1 MATISTTLTLIDKM
15 STNILNIQNKVNGLA
30 SALGGLGMDVENAE
44 TAMGKAE
51 FKDFKTQI
59 DDLLTKLGSLGDT
72 MTATF
77 TLPGAL
83 LGKKMYSASVE
94 YESAMANVEKTTGA
108 TAAQMDTLNEAVQEM
123 VESMPI
129 EGGFEQAAGTM
140 AMAAQ
145 LGVQETD
152 DLIKFTQTYEKLVA
166 STNISGESGAAD
178 VAQFLNV
185 VEGGVQNVD
194 RFASTIVEL
203 GNNFATDE
211 DAILAMAKKMAAA
224 GELAGFST
232 SEILALAT
240 ALTSVGINAEA
251 GGSAAGKLMKQMQSA
266 AEVGILAQEA
276 FTSGFVVR
284 DPLGNVLEELDF
296 QGAAYLEAYISDPD
310 NFRQVQDALSLYLGG
325 DLVSEDYVYSLLD
338 AWFALEDFSE
348 MSGKT
353 AEQFAADWASN
364 PAQGML
370 DFFYGLSMLDASG
383 QESAIAAME
392 RMGISEIRLSNLVA
406 AMAGNPDL
414 FKQAL
419 DMAYTAYAQNIAL
432 GREYGIFEST
442 QASQNQMLENKWEN
456 TLADLG
462 DNLVEALNP
471 VLETVNGLLESFNGL
486 SEVDQNKIIGVMEAL
501 VITGPAA
508 SAISKTISL
517 VRTIISFL
525 NMPAAAWAAAAAG
538 IGLVFAAAISD
549 PSPLDNLTEEFKNIE
564 FSFDQASVD
573 AALAQIAEVQA
584 AKDLLEGGETTK
596 QMQGYSA
603 AVQSGHGTVNMFN
616 SALAYESAAANKIID
631 DAIVGYSLRMQELE
645 IGISR
650 AQTAEEQDAL
660 LAQYDAL
667 NAEMEETVAGMQAD
681 YAETVSGLFNGMIG
695 RLYPNHVEAFGRMGD
710 YYDLL
715 QSIYA
720 VKDFDESL
728 YGTRDEIDAAWYA
741 MNEKMFSQ
749 AYALQDT
756 DPQIAKMI
764 AEEFGGQSLTEW
776 LTEWASNGMSDWS
789 LSDELLQYVG
799 DELAGSTELLANT
812 PMIGTWLATML
823 NDDTIMENLDL
834 RYVSGELGAALRLI
848 DFQQAVAESGDIRKA
863 GGYITEGL
871 AEGMTEEPGAFT
883 QSWDTVRAQV
893 VDALQAAFV
902 MHSPSQL
909 MAGYGI
915 YLPQGLAEGAMNGQA
930 ALSAAMHA
938 VANAAVTAAA
948 SVLNLSAG
956 SSIGMNFAQGMIQGM
971 RSKQAAVTA
980 AARSLANSA
989 SAAARSALS
998 IHSPSRVTQEIG
1010 EYFGEGFIDG
1020 MTQTEGTLRRAA
1032 RGFAETAKNALADR
1046 AWKEIELFSGLEN
1059 EQFLDED
1066 AEIHLSES
1074 DVRRM
1079 RELAEREVVNTFTT
1093 AKLNIDF
1100 TANNN
1105 INSNM
1110 DLDGVVSYLEEQLT
1124 ERLEMAAEGVYS

>member
-72 MTATF
+72 MTATL
-77 TLPGAL
+77 TLPGVL

-419 DMAYTAYAQNIAL
+419 GMAYTAYAQNIAL
-432 GREYGIFEST
+432 DREYGIFEST
-442 QASQNQMLENKWEN
+442 QASQNQMLKNKWEN

-486 SEVDQNKIIGVMEAL
+486 SEVDQDKIIGVMEAL
-501 VITGPAA
+501 VITGPGLT
-508 SAISKTISL
+508 AISKAKDFVVQIGKLLAT
-517 VRTIISFL
+517 
-525 NMPAAAWAAAAAG
+525 PAGKWMIAAAG
-538 IGLVFAAAISD
+538 ITAIGVAIANAVD
-549 PSPLDNLTEEFKNIE
+549 PLKDLTKDFKNIE

-695 RLYPNHVEAFGRMGD
+695 RLYPNQVEEFNRMGD
-710 YYDLL
+710 YFDLL
-715 QSIYA
+715 QSIYD
-720 VKDFDESL
+720 VRSFDAGQ
-728 YGTRDEIDAAWYA
+728 YGTTEAADAAWYA

-749 AYALQDT
+749 MYALRDM
-756 DPQIAKMI
+756 DSEIDKMI
-764 AEEFGGQSLTEW
+764 EKSFMGETYEEILEEW
-776 LTEWASNGMSDWS
+776 VNDGMYAFNTAG
-789 LSDELLQYVG
+789 LMNIVGRELEG
-799 DELAGSTELLANT
+799 ATELLANT

-871 AEGMTEEPGAFT
+871 AEGMTEESGAFT

-915 YLPQGLAEGAMNGQA
+915 YLPQGLAEGAINGQA
-930 ALSAAMHA
+930 ALTAAMHA